1 MLQIALMGIT
11 RALVGF
17 VFSFWYA
24 IEDVVNAG
32 LEFLFSFP
40 FFGSIWELIV
50 DILW

>member
-24 IEDVVNAG
+24 IEDVVNAF
-32 LEFLFSFP
+32 LDFLFSFP
-40 FFGSIWELIV
+40 VIGSIVEIFA